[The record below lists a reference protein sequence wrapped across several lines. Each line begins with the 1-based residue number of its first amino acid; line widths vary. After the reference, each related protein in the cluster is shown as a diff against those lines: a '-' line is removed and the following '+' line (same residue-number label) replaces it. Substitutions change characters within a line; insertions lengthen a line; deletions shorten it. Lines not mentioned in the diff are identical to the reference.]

1 MVNEFKLFSGS
12 SNGPLAEKIAVNLGK
27 EVSKCTLK
35 RFSDGEI
42 FFQINENIRGM
53 DVFILQST
61 NPPAENIMEL
71 FIMIDACRRAS
82 ARRITAVI
90 PYYGYARQDRKDQPR
105 VAITAKLMANL
116 ITTAGVDR
124 VMLMDLHASQIQ
136 GFFDCPSDHLYSS
149 KVFNGH
155 IKKLDLGRAVAVTPD
170 VGSIKLVRAFA
181 KDLDFSIAIIDK
193 RRPDI
198 NKAEVM
204 NIIGDIDGKNVV
216 IRDDMVDTAGTL
228 CEAAHVLKQKGA
240 KRIIAA
246 CTHAVL
252 SGQAIEK
259 INESPIE
266 KLFVSDTILNP
277 SVKLCT
283 KIEMLSVS
291 NLFADAIVRVHEEKS
306 LSSLFEA

>member
-1 MVNEFKLFSGS
+1 
-12 SNGPLAEKIAVNLGK
+12 
-27 EVSKCTLK
+27 
-35 RFSDGEI
+35 
-42 FFQINENIRGM
+42 
-53 DVFILQST
+53 
-61 NPPAENIMEL
+61 MEL

-124 VMLMDLHASQIQ
+124 VVLMDLHASQIQ
-136 GFFDCPSDHLYSS
+136 GFFDCPSDHLYAS
-149 KVFNGH
+149 KVFNDH
-155 IKKLDLGRAVAVTPD
+155 IKKLGLSKAVAVSPD

-181 KDLDFSIAIIDK
+181 KELDFSLAIVDK

-204 NIIGDIDGKNVV
+204 HIIGDVEGKDVV

-228 CEAAHVLKQKGA
+228 VEAANALKENGA
-240 KRIIAA
+240 RRVIAA

-252 SGQAIEK
+252 SGLALERL
-259 INESPIE
+259 NNSPIE
-266 KLFVSDTILNP
+266 KLIVSDTIYNAP
-277 SVKLCT
+277 EKSSP
-283 KIEMLSVS
+283 KIEILSVAHV
-291 NLFADAIVRVHEEKS
+291 FADAILWIHEEKS
-306 LSSLFEA
+306 LSSLFM